1 MSGSVNP
8 KPPLKYKL
16 AEWKVLIPMST
27 FLFSGIFLIANF
39 LGNVIVE
46 VVKTTFSDLL
56 HPKPFHIGIE
66 DLYTFE
72 HPLFLYLILFLI
84 ASLCTLQ
91 FTYKIRSSFK
101 DLNHNQKDSS
111 RFATLDEV
119 KQQYRSIP
127 DKTERYEGKGGVVI
141 SRYDVVSCKS
151 ILKQAKRVIDAKGME
166 KWGEIKKLKDS
177 AKAGR
182 LLIDDG
188 AVSNL
193 IIGTTRSGKGE
204 TFVFPTIDAYS
215 RAEIQ
220 PSLIVNDPKGELLA
234 ASKKTLEQRGFHIE
248 VLNLDK
254 PLESM
259 SYNLLQLIKDAY
271 KQGDTATAQT
281 LCNTLSYSLYY
292 NPNVKDPFW
301 NNSSMSLCNALIL
314 AIIDKCIE
322 EKTEDKICM
331 YAVANML
338 SELGSKEIVIDKQGN
353 TKNVLDIYFE
363 MLPADSVAKM
373 QYATS
378 NFAKGGTTRGG
389 IFSTTMSKLSIF
401 TFEGIAKMTSRNNID
416 LKRIGFGKSIH
427 GKGTPRVRVQII
439 FPDGSKESI
448 KTDTEGRFELN
459 FKQKVKNGQRIHVM
473 ESETKKKMIV
483 EVQTINKD
491 TGETTYKVVEKQD
504 GLQIENIVIFE
515 KPIAVFMIVPD
526 YDSSN
531 HVIASIFIR
540 QLYFVLSKYAGLA
553 RGGKCH
559 REVVFLL
566 DEFGNMPPIDDMGNI
581 VTVCLGRNIRFNL
594 IVQALPQ
601 LKTKYG
607 DASTTIQDNCG
618 NQIYIQ
624 SGNKETAKEISEKLG
639 NQTINSLS
647 RSGKGLS
654 IDKSKTEGID
664 TKPLL
669 TPTELMRFQEG
680 ESAVIRF
687 MKRRDNNFEKIEPF
701 PILNRGKTVMKYRWE
716 YLWDDFDTDQS
727 ILDIDIRSLH
737 EYVNP
742 RDLIIDFFPKQEEEP
757 PEQTEEQKLNVAVS
771 EPKPVPIPSEEDP
784 EEPQFA
790 DIDEDIEIPEEAYAS
805 EPGSVYESEPSSPF
819 EPLTLENWK
828 HKTAEEFFETH
839 RSIWNII
846 EKQCM
851 RQWNKSLA
859 DIQASTME
867 NFIDELKILVA
878 TGEIDKNIYRLING
892 KYGEVMDS
900 LLEKEGVK
908 EEV

>member
-1 MSGSVNP
+1 MHVQQ
-8 KPPLKYKL
+8 KAPLKYKL

-27 FLFSGIFLIANF
+27 FLFSGIFLIVNF

-91 FTYKIRSSFK
+91 FAYKIRSSFK

-119 KQQYRSIP
+119 KQQYRTIP

-141 SRYDVVSCKS
+141 SRYDVISCKS
-151 ILKQAKRVIDAKGME
+151 ILTQAKKVMDAKGME
-166 KWGEIKKLKDS
+166 KWQEIKKLKDS

-204 TFVFPTIDAYS
+204 TFVFPTLDAYS
-215 RAEIQ
+215 RAKLQ
-220 PSLIVNDPKGELLA
+220 PSLIINDPKAEILA
-234 ASKKTLEQRGFHIE
+234 ASKKTFEKRGFHIE
-248 VLNLDK
+248 VLNLIN

-281 LCNTLSYSLYY
+281 LCNTLSFSLYY

-301 NNSSMSLCNALIL
+301 NNSAMSLCNALIL
-314 AIIDKCIE
+314 AVIDKCIK
-322 EKTEDKICM
+322 EKTEDKISM

-338 SELGSKEIVIDKQGN
+338 SELGSKEVVIDAKGN
-353 TKNVLDIYFE
+353 TQNVLDIYFE
-363 MLPADSVAKM
+363 MLPAESVAKM

-378 NFAKGGTTRGG
+378 SFAKGGTTRGS

-401 TFEGIAKMTSRNNID
+401 TFDGIAKMTSRNSID
-416 LKRIGFGKSIH
+416 LKRIGFGKSLQ

-439 FPDGSKESI
+439 FPDGSKESV

-459 FKQKVKNGQRIHVM
+459 FKQKVKKEQRIHVM

-566 DEFGNMPPIDDMGNI
+566 DEFGNMPAIDDMGNI

-601 LKTKYG
+601 LKMKYG

-687 MKRRDNNFEKIEPF
+687 MKRRDNKFEKIEPF

-716 YLWDDFDTDQS
+716 YLGDDFDTDQS

-757 PEQTEEQKLNVAVS
+757 SEQPEEPKSNVFVS

-790 DIDEDIEIPEEAYAS
+790 GIDEDIEIPEEAYAS
-805 EPGSVYESEPSSPF
+805 EPVSVCESEPSSLF

-867 NFIDELKILVA
+867 NFIDELKILVT

>member
-1 MSGSVNP
+1 MNP
-8 KPPLKYKL
+8 KAPLKYKL

-72 HPLFLYLILFLI
+72 HPFFLYLIVFLI

-91 FTYKIRSSFK
+91 FIYKIRSSFK
-101 DLNHNQKDSS
+101 DLNQNQKDSS

-119 KQQYRSIP
+119 KQQYRAIP
-127 DKTERYEGKGGVVI
+127 DITERYEGKGGVVI
-141 SRYDVVSCKS
+141 SRYDVISCKS
-151 ILKQAKRVIDAKGME
+151 LLKQAKKVMDAKGME
-166 KWGEIKKLKDS
+166 KWQEIKKLKDS
-177 AKAGR
+177 TKAGR

-220 PSLIVNDPKGELLA
+220 PSLIANDPKGELLA

-248 VLNLDK
+248 VLNLIN

-301 NNSSMSLCNALIL
+301 NNSAMSLCNALIL
-314 AIIDKCIE
+314 AVIDKCIE
-322 EKTEDKICM
+322 EKTEDKISM
-331 YAVANML
+331 YTVANML
-338 SELGSKEIVIDKQGN
+338 SELGSKEIVIDAQGN
-353 TKNVLDIYFE
+353 TQNTLDIYFE
-363 MLPADSVAKM
+363 MLPAESVAKM

-378 NFAKGGTTRGG
+378 SFAKGGTTRGS

-401 TFEGIAKMTSRNNID
+401 TFEGIAKMTSRNSID
-416 LKRIGFGKSIH
+416 LKRIGFGKSIQ

-459 FKQKVKNGQRIHVM
+459 FKQKVKKGQRIHVM

-483 EVQTINKD
+483 EVQAINQD

-601 LKTKYG
+601 LKMKYG

-687 MKRRDNNFEKIEPF
+687 MKRRDNKFEKIEPF

-716 YLWDDFDTDQS
+716 YLGDDFDTDQS

-757 PEQTEEQKLNVAVS
+757 PEQTEEQKSNVAVS
-771 EPKPVPIPSEEDP
+771 EPEPVPIPSEEDP

-790 DIDEDIEIPEEAYAS
+790 DIDEDIEIPKEAYAS
-805 EPGSVYESEPSSPF
+805 EPVPVYESEPSSPF

-828 HKTAEEFFETH
+828 QKTAEEFFGTH
-839 RSIWNII
+839 RSIWSII

-859 DIQASTME
+859 DIQASTMDT
-867 NFIDELKILVA
+867 FIDDLKILVT
-878 TGEIDKNIYRLING
+878 TGQIDKNIYRLING

>member
-1 MSGSVNP
+1 MNSISP
-8 KPPLKYKL
+8 KPSFKYKL
-16 AEWKVLIPMST
+16 AEWKVLISMSA
-27 FLFSGIFLIANF
+27 FLFGGIFLIVNF
-39 LGNVIVE
+39 LGNIIVE
-46 VVKTTFSDLL
+46 LVKTTFSDLL

-66 DLYTFE
+66 DLYTFQ
-72 HPLFLYLILFLI
+72 HPLLLYLVLFLI
-84 ASLCTLQ
+84 ASLCTIQ
-91 FTYKIRSSFK
+91 FAYKVRSSFK
-101 DLNHNQKDSS
+101 DLNQNQKDSS

-119 KQQYRSIP
+119 KRQYRAIP
-127 DKTERYEGKGGVVI
+127 EKTERYEGKGGVVI
-141 SRYDVVSCKS
+141 SRYDEISVKS
-151 ILKQAKRVIDAKGME
+151 ILRQAKKVMEAKGME
-166 KWGEIKKLKDS
+166 KWQEIKNLKDS

-188 AVSNL
+188 DVSNL

-204 TFVFPTIDAYS
+204 TYVFPTIDAYS

-234 ASKKTLEQRGFHIE
+234 ASKKTLEKRGFHIE
-248 VLNLDK
+248 VLNLIN

-281 LCNTLSYSLYY
+281 LCNTLSFSLYY

-301 NNSSMSLCNALIL
+301 NNSAMSLCNALIL
-314 AIIDKCIE
+314 AVIDKCIQ
-322 EKTEDKICM
+322 EKAEDKISM

-338 SELGSKEIVIDKQGN
+338 SELGSKEIVIDAQGN
-353 TKNVLDIYFE
+353 TQNALDIYFE
-363 MLPADSVAKM
+363 MLPAESVAKM
-373 QYATS
+373 QFATS
-378 NFAKGGTTRGG
+378 SFAKGGTTRGS

-401 TFEGIAKMTSRNNID
+401 TFDGIAKMTSRNSID
-416 LKRIGFGKSIH
+416 LKRIGFGKSLQ

-448 KTDTEGRFELN
+448 KTDTAGRFELN
-459 FKQKVKNGQRIHVM
+459 FQQNVKKGQRIHVM
-473 ESETKKKMIV
+473 ESKTKKKMIV
-483 EVQTINKD
+483 EIQTINKD
-491 TGETTYKVVEKQD
+491 TGETTFKVVEKQD
-504 GLQIENIVIFE
+504 GLQIDSIVIFE

-559 REVVFLL
+559 REVVYLL
-566 DEFGNMPPIDDMGNI
+566 DEFGNMPAIDDMGNI

-601 LKTKYG
+601 LKMKYG

-687 MKRRDNNFEKIEPF
+687 MKRRDNKFEKIEPF

-716 YLWDDFDTDQS
+716 YLGDDFDTDQS

-757 PEQTEEQKLNVAVS
+757 TGQSEEPKQIAPGS
-771 EPKPVPIPSEEDP
+771 EPEPVPTPSEEEY

-790 DIDEDIEIPEEAYAS
+790 DIDEEIEIPEEAYSS
-805 EPGSVYESEPSSPF
+805 EPVPVTESASVF

-828 HKTAEEFFETH
+828 QKTAEEFFETH
-839 RSIWNII
+839 RSIWSVI
-846 EKQCM
+846 EKKCM
-851 RQWNKSLA
+851 KQWNRPLA

-867 NFIDELKILVA
+867 SFIDDLKILVT
-878 TGEIDKNIYRLING
+878 TGQIDKNTYRLING
-892 KYGEVMDS
+892 KYGEIMDS

>member
-1 MSGSVNP
+1 MNSISP
-8 KPPLKYKL
+8 KPSLKYKL
-16 AEWKVLIPMST
+16 AEWKVLIPMSA
-27 FLFSGIFLIANF
+27 FLFGGIFLIVNF
-39 LGNVIVE
+39 LGNIIVE
-46 VVKTTFSDLL
+46 LVKTTVSDLL

-66 DLYTFE
+66 DLYTFQ
-72 HPLFLYLILFLI
+72 HPLLLYLVLFLI
-84 ASLCTLQ
+84 ASLCTIQ
-91 FTYKIRSSFK
+91 FAYKVRSSFK
-101 DLNHNQKDSS
+101 DLNQNQKDSS

-119 KQQYRSIP
+119 KRQYRAIP
-127 DKTERYEGKGGVVI
+127 EKTERYEGKGGVVI
-141 SRYDVVSCKS
+141 SRYDEISLKS
-151 ILKQAKRVIDAKGME
+151 ILRQAKKVMEAKGME
-166 KWGEIKKLKDS
+166 KWQEIKKLKDS

-204 TFVFPTIDAYS
+204 TYVFPTIDAYS

-234 ASKKTLEQRGFHIE
+234 ASKKTMEKRGFHIE
-248 VLNLDK
+248 VLNLIN

-259 SYNLLQLIKDAY
+259 SYNLLQLIKEAY

-281 LCNTLSYSLYY
+281 LCNTLSFSLYY

-301 NNSSMSLCNALIL
+301 NNSAMSLCNALIL
-314 AIIDKCIE
+314 AVIDKCIT

-331 YAVANML
+331 YTVANML
-338 SELGSKEIVIDKQGN
+338 SELGSKEIVIDAKGN
-353 TKNVLDIYFE
+353 TKNALDIYFE

-378 NFAKGGTTRGG
+378 NFAKGETTRGG
-389 IFSTTMSKLSIF
+389 IFSTAMSKLSIF
-401 TFEGIAKMTSRNNID
+401 TFEGIAKMTSRNSID
-416 LKRIGFGKSIH
+416 LKRIGFGKSLQ

-448 KTDTEGRFELN
+448 KTDTAGRFELDFQQN
-459 FKQKVKNGQRIHVM
+459 VKKGQRIHVM
-473 ESETKKKMIV
+473 ESKTKKKMIV
-483 EVQTINKD
+483 EIQTINKD
-491 TGETTYKVVEKQD
+491 TGETTFKVVEKQD
-504 GLQIENIVIFE
+504 GLQIDSIIIFE

-559 REVVFLL
+559 REVVYLL
-566 DEFGNMPPIDDMGNI
+566 DEFGNMPAIDDMGNI

-601 LKTKYG
+601 LKMKYG

-687 MKRRDNNFEKIEPF
+687 MKRRDNKFEKIEPF

-716 YLWDDFDTDQS
+716 YLGDDFDTDQS

-757 PEQTEEQKLNVAVS
+757 TGQSEEPKQITPGS
-771 EPKPVPIPSEEDP
+771 EPEPVPTPSEEEH

-790 DIDEDIEIPEEAYAS
+790 DIDEEIEISEEAYSS
-805 EPGSVYESEPSSPF
+805 EPVVIVESSSVF
-819 EPLTLENWK
+819 EPLTLENWEQ
-828 HKTAEEFFETH
+828 KTAEEFFETH
-839 RSIWNII
+839 RSIWSVI
-846 EKQCM
+846 EKKCM
-851 RQWNKSLA
+851 KQWNRPLA

-867 NFIDELKILVA
+867 SFIDDLKILVT
-878 TGEIDKNIYRLING
+878 TGQIDKNTYRLING
-892 KYGEVMDS
+892 KYGEIMDS

>member
-1 MSGSVNP
+1 MSP
-8 KPPLKYKL
+8 KPSFKYKL
-16 AEWKVLIPMST
+16 AEWKVLISMSA
-27 FLFSGIFLIANF
+27 FLFGGIFLIVNF
-39 LGNVIVE
+39 LGNIIVE
-46 VVKTTFSDLL
+46 LVKTTFSDLL

-66 DLYTFE
+66 DLYTFQ
-72 HPLFLYLILFLI
+72 HPLLLYLVLFLI
-84 ASLCTLQ
+84 ASLCTIQ
-91 FTYKIRSSFK
+91 FAYKVRSSFK
-101 DLNHNQKDSS
+101 DLNQNQKDSS

-119 KQQYRSIP
+119 KRQYRAIP
-127 DKTERYEGKGGVVI
+127 EKTERYEGKGGVVI
-141 SRYDVVSCKS
+141 SRYDEISVKS
-151 ILKQAKRVIDAKGME
+151 ILRQAKKVMEAKGME
-166 KWGEIKKLKDS
+166 KWQEIKNLKDS

-204 TFVFPTIDAYS
+204 TYVFPTIDAYS
-215 RAEIQ
+215 RAKIQ

-234 ASKKTLEQRGFHIE
+234 ASKKTLEKRGFHIE
-248 VLNLDK
+248 VLNLIN

-281 LCNTLSYSLYY
+281 LCNTLSFSLYY

-301 NNSSMSLCNALIL
+301 NNSAMSLCNALIL
-314 AIIDKCIE
+314 AVIDKCIT

-331 YAVANML
+331 YTVANML
-338 SELGSKEIVIDKQGN
+338 SELGSKEIVIDAKGN
-353 TKNVLDIYFE
+353 TKNALDIYFE

-378 NFAKGGTTRGG
+378 NFAKGETTRGG
-389 IFSTTMSKLSIF
+389 IFSTAMSKLSIF
-401 TFEGIAKMTSRNNID
+401 TFEGIAKMTSRNSID
-416 LKRIGFGKSIH
+416 LKRIGFGKSLQ

-448 KTDTEGRFELN
+448 KTDTAGRFELDFQQN
-459 FKQKVKNGQRIHVM
+459 VKKGQRIHVM
-473 ESETKKKMIV
+473 ESKTKKKMIV
-483 EVQTINKD
+483 EIQTINKD
-491 TGETTYKVVEKQD
+491 TGETTFKVVEKQD
-504 GLQIENIVIFE
+504 GLQIDNIVIFE

-559 REVVFLL
+559 REVVYLL
-566 DEFGNMPPIDDMGNI
+566 DEFGNMPAIDDMGNI

-601 LKTKYG
+601 LKMKYG

-687 MKRRDNNFEKIEPF
+687 MKRRDNKFEKIEPF

-716 YLWDDFDTDQS
+716 YLGDDFDTDQS

-742 RDLIIDFFPKQEEEP
+742 RDLIIDFFPKQEEAPTGQSEEP
-757 PEQTEEQKLNVAVS
+757 QQIAPGS
-771 EPKPVPIPSEEDP
+771 EPEPVPTPSEEEY

-790 DIDEDIEIPEEAYAS
+790 DIDEEIEIPEEAYSS
-805 EPGSVYESEPSSPF
+805 EPVVIVESSSVF
-819 EPLTLENWK
+819 EPLTLENWEQ
-828 HKTAEEFFETH
+828 KTAEEFFETH
-839 RSIWNII
+839 RSIWSVI
-846 EKQCM
+846 EKKCM
-851 RQWNKSLA
+851 KQWNRPLA

-867 NFIDELKILVA
+867 SFIDDLKILVT
-878 TGEIDKNIYRLING
+878 TGQIDKNTYRLING
-892 KYGEVMDS
+892 KYGEIMDS

-908 EEV
+908 EEA

>member
-1 MSGSVNP
+1 MSESVNP

-16 AEWKVLIPMST
+16 AEWKVLIPMSA
-27 FLFSGIFLIANF
+27 FLFGGIFLIVNF
-39 LGNVIVE
+39 LGNIIVE
-46 VVKTTFSDLL
+46 LVKTTFSDLL

-66 DLYTFE
+66 DLYTFQ
-72 HPLFLYLILFLI
+72 HPLLLYLVIFLI
-84 ASLCTLQ
+84 ASICTMQ

-101 DLNHNQKDSS
+101 DLNQNQKDSS

-119 KQQYRSIP
+119 KRQYRAIP
-127 DKTERYEGKGGVVI
+127 EKTERYEGKGGVVI
-141 SRYDVVSCKS
+141 SRYDEISLKS
-151 ILKQAKRVIDAKGME
+151 ILQQAKKVMDAKGME
-166 KWGEIKKLKDS
+166 KWQEIKKLKDS

-220 PSLIVNDPKGELLA
+220 PSIIANDPKGELLA

-248 VLNLDK
+248 VLNLIN

-314 AIIDKCIE
+314 AIIDKCID

-331 YAVANML
+331 YTVANML
-338 SELGSKEIVIDKQGN
+338 SELGSKEIVIDNQGN

-401 TFEGIAKMTSRNNID
+401 TFEGIAKMTSRNSID
-416 LKRIGFGKSIH
+416 LKRIGFGKSIQ

-459 FKQKVKNGQRIHVM
+459 FKQKVKKGQRIHVM
-473 ESETKKKMIV
+473 ERETKKKMIV

-491 TGETTYKVVEKQD
+491 TGKTTYKVIEKQD
-504 GLQIENIVIFE
+504 GLQIENLVIFE

-601 LKTKYG
+601 LKMKYG

-687 MKRRDNNFEKIEPF
+687 MKRRDNKFEKIEPF

-716 YLWDDFDTDQS
+716 YLGDDFDTDQS

-742 RDLIIDFFPKQEEEP
+742 RDLIIDFFPKQEEEATGQ
-757 PEQTEEQKLNVAVS
+757 PEEPKQIVPGS
-771 EPKPVPIPSEEDP
+771 EPEPVPTPSEEEP

-790 DIDEDIEIPEEAYAS
+790 DIDEEIEIPEEAYSS
-805 EPGSVYESEPSSPF
+805 EPVVIVESSSVF
-819 EPLTLENWK
+819 EPLTLENWEQ
-828 HKTAEEFFETH
+828 KTAEEFFETH
-839 RSIWNII
+839 RSIWSVI
-846 EKQCM
+846 EKKCM
-851 RQWNKSLA
+851 KQWNRPLA

-867 NFIDELKILVA
+867 SFIDDLKILVT
-878 TGEIDKNIYRLING
+878 TGQIDKNTYRLING
-892 KYGEVMDS
+892 KYGEIMDG

>member
-1 MSGSVNP
+1 MQQ
-8 KPPLKYKL
+8 KAPLKYKL

-39 LGNVIVE
+39 LGNIIVE

-119 KQQYRSIP
+119 KQQYRAIP

-151 ILKQAKRVIDAKGME
+151 IFQQAKRVIDAKGME
-166 KWGEIKKLKDS
+166 KWQEIKKLKDS

-220 PSLIVNDPKGELLA
+220 PSIIANDPKGELLA

-248 VLNLDK
+248 VLNLIN

-331 YAVANML
+331 YTVANML

-416 LKRIGFGKSIH
+416 LKRIGFGKSIQ

-459 FKQKVKNGQRIHVM
+459 FKQKVKKGQRIHVM

-601 LKTKYG
+601 LKMKYG

-680 ESAVIRF
+680 ESAIIRF

-757 PEQTEEQKLNVAVS
+757 SEQPEEPKSNVLVS
-771 EPKPVPIPSEEDP
+771 EPIPVPIPSEEDP

-790 DIDEDIEIPEEAYAS
+790 DIDEDIEIPEGAYAS
-805 EPGSVYESEPSSPF
+805 EPVPVPVHESEPSSPF

-867 NFIDELKILVA
+867 NFIDELKILVT

>member
-1 MSGSVNP
+1 MHQ
-8 KPPLKYKL
+8 KAPLKYKL
-16 AEWKVLIPMST
+16 AEWKVLIPMSA
-27 FLFSGIFLIANF
+27 FLFIGIFLIVNF

-46 VVKTTFSDLL
+46 LVKTTFSDLL

-66 DLYTFE
+66 DLYTFQ
-72 HPLFLYLILFLI
+72 HPLLLYLVIFLI
-84 ASLCTLQ
+84 ASVCTMQ

-101 DLNHNQKDSS
+101 DLNQNQKDSS

-127 DKTERYEGKGGVVI
+127 EKTERYEGKGGVVI
-141 SRYDVVSCKS
+141 SRYDEISVKA
-151 ILKQAKRVIDAKGME
+151 ILQQAKKVMKAKGME
-166 KWGEIKKLKDS
+166 KWQEIKNLKDS

-204 TFVFPTIDAYS
+204 TYVFPTIDAYS

-234 ASKKTLEQRGFHIE
+234 ASKKTLEERGFHIE
-248 VLNLDK
+248 VLNLIN

-281 LCNTLSYSLYY
+281 LCNTLSFSLYY

-301 NNSSMSLCNALIL
+301 NNSAMSLCNALIL
-314 AIIDKCIE
+314 AVIDKCIQ
-322 EKTEDKICM
+322 EKTEDKISM

-338 SELGSKEIVIDKQGN
+338 SELGSKEIVIDLKGN
-353 TKNVLDIYFE
+353 TQNALDIYFE
-363 MLPADSVAKM
+363 MLPAESVAKM

-378 NFAKGGTTRGG
+378 SFAKGGTTRGS

-401 TFEGIAKMTSRNNID
+401 TFDGIAKMTSRNSID
-416 LKRIGFGKSIH
+416 LKRIGFGKSLQ

-439 FPDGSKESI
+439 FPDGSKESV

-459 FKQKVKNGQRIHVM
+459 FQQSVKKGQRIHVM
-473 ESETKKKMIV
+473 ESKTKKKTII
-483 EVQTINKD
+483 EIQTVNKD
-491 TGETTYKVVEKQD
+491 TGKTTFKVVEKQD
-504 GLQIENIVIFE
+504 GLQIDSIILFK

-566 DEFGNMPPIDDMGNI
+566 DEFGNMPAIDDMGNI

-601 LKTKYG
+601 LKMKYG

-687 MKRRDNNFEKIEPF
+687 MKRRDNKFEKIEPF

-716 YLWDDFDTDQS
+716 YLGDDFDTDQS

-757 PEQTEEQKLNVAVS
+757 TRQPEEPKQIVPES
-771 EPKPVPIPSEEDP
+771 EPEPVPVPSEEEP

-790 DIDEDIEIPEEAYAS
+790 DIDEEIEIPEEAYSS
-805 EPGSVYESEPSSPF
+805 EPVPVAESAHVF
-819 EPLTLENWK
+819 EPLNLENWK
-828 HKTAEEFFETH
+828 QKTAEEFFETH
-839 RSIWNII
+839 RSIWSVI
-846 EKQCM
+846 EKKCM
-851 RQWNKSLA
+851 KQWNRPLA

-867 NFIDELKILVA
+867 SFIEDLKILVT
-878 TGEIDKNIYRLING
+878 TGQIDKNTYRLING
-892 KYGEVMDS
+892 KYGEIMDS